1 MKKRVW
7 IGLAAALISCAAALA
22 WLVDAEQFR
31 PALKAQLEKAL
42 ARPVDF
48 GTFSISFIPL
58 ALRAESLQVGED
70 SRFGSKPF
78 VVAKSI
84 RVRVRF
90 WPLLSKRVEIQ
101 SVQIVEPAVELIRRG
116 SVWNYDSIG
125 GPKSTPSPSS
135 TPVSL
140 DKLEIISGHAAV
152 TLDDGAR
159 VVYPQTNLVAAG
171 LGSSEAGVTL
181 TAAGK
186 VAEVSGTLTGAAQV
200 KAGAV
205 KGSLTLRE
213 GRLRQAAF
221 GDVDARFDLT
231 PGASNTEIRS
241 LEVMLGKLAMRVKG
255 SIRDRQLAL
264 TLNAPRAPIGELV
277 RLAAAFG
284 QGLPLGLH
292 VDGELEAGL
301 DVKGTTSE
309 PQVTGSVSAHELKL
323 AGGEIKQPVRTGALK
338 IELLPGAIRSSPFEI
353 MCGSTKLSGYFSVK
367 DYATRPLL
375 ESALF
380 TENSE
385 LANLIQIAQAYGM
398 ADAGMRASGR
408 ATLRLRIHG
417 PLAKGATVQLAGKGS
432 LDGATV
438 QLPSLTQAV
447 QVERAQIAFEQDNAT
462 IEGLSLKAAG
472 STLTGRLG
480 VSNFA
485 APRVQF
491 ALAADQVNT
500 EELTKLVKPAKAGVA
515 SKPVGYSAD
524 GTLSVG
530 SVKFNTVTL
539 ASVRANAAFHD
550 GVLRLDPLTADLY
563 GGASTGKVTI
573 DTRGAS
579 STIALESRLNKI
591 ESSQLLTAI
600 SGARQII
607 SGPFG
612 ADIKL
617 TLAPKPDEEPLKS
630 MSGNVAL
637 RFSGGQLH
645 IMNLMGELHGIAQFL
660 YGPKA
665 EDKFTSFLSMH
676 GDLALDKGA
685 AQTRGLQFD
694 LNGATA
700 TFTGGMNFVDQ
711 TLNMKL
717 VSVFNRKLAE
727 AVGGNKIGGWMTA
740 AVQNSSGELIIPTVV
755 TGTFSRPR
763 LAPDAPALAKLKL
776 QYAVPA
782 LAQDPR
788 AIIDA
793 VKGGKEGLKSV
804 LDIFGGG
811 ARKKQKQ

>member
-1 MKKRVW
+1 MSKRIW
-7 IGLAAALISCAAALA
+7 IGLAAALVAFAAALA
-22 WLVDAEQFR
+22 LLVDAEQFR

-48 GTFSISFIPL
+48 GAFSLSFIPL

-78 VVAKSI
+78 ILAKSI
-84 RVRVRF
+84 RVRVQF

-101 SVQIVEPAVELIRRG
+101 SVQIVEPSVELIRREG
-116 SVWNYDSIG
+116 IWNYESVG
-125 GPKSTPSPSS
+125 GPKSASNPS
-135 TPVSL
+135 TAVRL
-140 DKLEIISGHAAV
+140 DKLEIEGGQIAV
-152 TLDDGAR
+152 TLDDAAR
-159 VVYPQTNLVAAG
+159 VVYPKTNLLVTG
-171 LGSSEAGVTL
+171 LGTNEAGVKL
-181 TAAGK
+181 TAVGT
-186 VAEVSGTLTGAAQV
+186 VEEVSGTLTGEAEV

-205 KGSLTLRE
+205 KGSLALRE
-213 GRLRQAAF
+213 GRLKQAAF
-221 GDVDARFDLT
+221 GDVDAKFDLT
-231 PGASNTEIRS
+231 PGASSTEIRS
-241 LEVMLGKLAMRVKG
+241 LEVRLGKLAVRAKG
-255 SIRDRQLAL
+255 SVRDRQLAL
-264 TLNAPRAPIGELV
+264 RLDAPRAPIGELV

-284 QGLPLGLH
+284 QGLPTGLN
-292 VDGELEAGL
+292 VEGQLEAGL
-301 DVKGTTSE
+301 EVQGTISQ
-309 PQVTGSVSAHELKL
+309 PQVTGTVEAHELKF
-323 AGGEIKQPVRTGALK
+323 AGGEIKQPVRSGAVK
-338 IELLPGAIRSSPFEI
+338 IELLPGVIRSSPFEI
-353 MCGSTKLSGYFSVK
+353 MCGPTKLSGYFSVK

-375 ESALF
+375 ESALI

-385 LANLIQIAQAYGM
+385 LANLMQIAQAYGV
-398 ADAGMRASGR
+398 AAAGMRASGK
-408 ATLRLRIHG
+408 ATLRLRVHG
-417 PLAKGATVQLAGKGS
+417 PLAKGATLQFAGKGS
-432 LDGATV
+432 LDGATIE
-438 QLPSLTQAV
+438 LPSLTQPV
-447 QVERAQIAFEQDNAT
+447 HVERAQLAFAQDSAT

-472 STLTGRLG
+472 STVTGRLEAN
-480 VSNFA
+480 NFA

-500 EELTKLVKPAKAGVA
+500 EELTKLFKPAKAGAA
-515 SKPVGYSAD
+515 SKPARYSAD

-530 SVKFNTVTL
+530 SLKFNKVTL
-539 ASVRANAAFHD
+539 ASVRATANVHD
-550 GVLRLDPLTADLY
+550 GVLRLDPLTASLY

-573 DTRGAS
+573 DTRGAN
-579 STIALESRLNKI
+579 STIALESRLDRI

-600 SGARQII
+600 GNLPQLI

-637 RFSGGQLH
+637 RFSGGRLH
-645 IMNLMGELHGIAQFL
+645 TMNLMGELHGIAQFL

-665 EDKFTSFLSMH
+665 EEKFTSFLSMQ
-676 GDLALDKGA
+676 GDLALDKGVG
-685 AQTRGLQFD
+685 QTRSLKFD
-694 LNGATA
+694 LNDATA
-700 TFTGGMNFVDQ
+700 TFAGGMNFVDQ

-717 VSVFNRKLAE
+717 VSVLNRKLAE

-755 TGTFSRPR
+755 TGTFARPR
-763 LAPDAPALAKLKL
+763 LAPDAPAMAKLKL
-776 QYAVPA
+776 QNTVPA

-793 VKGGKEGLKSV
+793 VKGGKEGLKNV